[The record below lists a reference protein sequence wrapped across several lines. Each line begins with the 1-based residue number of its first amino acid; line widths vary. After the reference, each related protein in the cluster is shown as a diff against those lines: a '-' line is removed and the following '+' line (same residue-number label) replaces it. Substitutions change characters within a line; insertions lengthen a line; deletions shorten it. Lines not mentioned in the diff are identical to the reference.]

1 MPTPKEATSGT
12 ELQPLSIA
20 RMLWKR
26 KTLII
31 VLWLCLSAVVGI
43 VVWKLPPVYS
53 AEAAILVDSQK
64 IPDKYVTSTVS
75 SDLQD
80 RLATINSQILSV
92 TRLKKVID
100 DLDLYREERKSL
112 VEEEIIDRMRKD
124 ISVKVEKGWAV
135 NRPGAFR
142 IIYQGENPGVVAQ
155 VANRWASLYIEENMK
170 TREIQAEGTSDFIET
185 QLQQAKNGLDNLE
198 AAVSAYKLKHSG
210 ELPQQ
215 ENSLAGNLARLQV
228 ELEANRDAIN
238 RAQQTKILLESTLTS
253 AEVELATHQR
263 AFEAASTR
271 TPGEPFI
278 ERPALPGQ
286 APTPK
291 TESESL
297 HERLDILRLRY
308 TDDYPEVKRVMARLD
323 QLEKSELLSASPM
336 RNPAGQAGTST
347 PAQRATGTQARM
359 PLPPELVRT
368 EERVTL
374 LRTQLTLANNEIES
388 RKAEQTRVIA
398 NIHNYQARIE
408 TLPVREQEMAQLTR
422 DYEISKA
429 NYKSLLDK
437 KLSSAMATDME
448 RRQKS
453 ERFTVLDSASVP
465 EKPLKPNRPVF
476 AGGGIL
482 AALFLSLALAFTL
495 EQRKGL
501 FLGEWELPAHY
512 VVLGRLPAIHFE
524 EIEQRKARGSSG
536 KKSWLRRPTLR
547 GFTFRRRAA
556 DRAASGAAGSGAAW
570 PLPAVTPASAAQ
582 ASRNS

>member
-1 MPTPKEATSGT
+1 MPTPKENTPQS
-12 ELQPLSIA
+12 ELPPLSIA

-26 KTLII
+26 KTLIV
-31 VLWLCLSAVVGI
+31 VLWLSLSAIVGI

-64 IPDKYVTSTVS
+64 IPDKYVTSTIS

-80 RLATINSQILSV
+80 RLATINSQILSA
-92 TRLKKVID
+92 TRLKKVIE
-100 DLDLYREERKSL
+100 DLDLYRDDRKTL
-112 VEEEIIDRMRKD
+112 VEEEIIDKMRKD
-124 ISVKVEKGWAV
+124 ITVKVEKGWAV

-142 IIYQGENPGVVAQ
+142 IIYQGQNPGVVAQ
-155 VANRWASLYIEENMK
+155 VANRLASLYIEENMK

-185 QLQQAKNGLDNLE
+185 QLQQAKKGLDDLE
-198 AAVSAYKLKHSG
+198 AAVSVYKVRHSG

-215 ENSLAGNLARLQV
+215 ETSLAGNLARVQV

-238 RAQQTKILLESTLTS
+238 RGQQTKILMESTLAS
-253 AEVELATHQR
+253 AEAELGADQR
-263 AFEAASTR
+263 AFEARSTR
-271 TPGEPFI
+271 GPNEAVI
-278 ERPALPGQ
+278 ERPQLPGQ
-286 APTPK
+286 PPTPK
-291 TESESL
+291 SETEAL
-297 HERLDILRLRY
+297 QDRLDILRLRF
-308 TDDYPEVKRVMARLD
+308 TDDYPEVKRVMARLE
-323 QLEKSELLSASPM
+323 QLQKLEATSLSGMHNPLA
-336 RNPAGQAGTST
+336 PAGTAT
-347 PAQRATGTQARM
+347 PSQKATANTVKL
-359 PLPPELVRT
+359 PEPPELVRAR
-368 EERVTL
+368 ERVEL
-374 LRTQLTLANNEIES
+374 LRTQLSLANGEIEG
-388 RKAEQTRVIA
+388 RKVEQTRVIN

-476 AGGGIL
+476 AAGGIG
-482 AALFLSLALAFTL
+482 AALFLSLALAFML

-512 VVLGRLPAIHFE
+512 VILGRLP
-524 EIEQRKARGSSG
+524 EIQFQPSSQPKTPRDLGWKSRIGRAWFGRTWFGRHPAR
-536 KKSWLRRPTLR
+536 
-547 GFTFRRRAA
+547 
-556 DRAASGAAGSGAAW
+556 
-570 PLPAVTPASAAQ
+570 VEAAQ
-582 ASRNS
+582 ASRTA